1 MSAEKTIIADVVG
14 GVAKPA
20 FAVAGDAGV
29 GLSICDKGANPRRD
43 GASVVHGH
51 VWEQLRFMVRP
62 LCVGPPRQKAVS
74 SISRAKINMA

>member
-1 MSAEKTIIADVVG
+1 MKPMKSIIADVVG

-20 FAVAGDAGV
+20 FAVARDVGV

-51 VWEQLRFMVRP
+51 VWEN
-62 LCVGPPRQKAVS
+62 CVS
-74 SISRAKINMA
+74 